1 MPAASADRPVQIPP
15 PPSGP
20 APVIAISS
28 SRTAIRLIVLRGAV
42 AEGTAYDLKEGLQ
55 AMGRQGDLAF
65 PGDALMASR
74 HVVFQRIGDAADVA
88 EVPGPTGCFR
98 RIRQPE
104 VIESGAVIFAGEQY
118 LLVRRGDDVPAE
130 TVDGD
135 NLPPEVFGTP
145 LPAPHLHIT
154 QLLLGGLPGRV
165 VSTDRDVLTVGREGC
180 DLSFPQDR
188 FLSGRHLRCEML
200 SDGTIQIVDVGS
212 LNGTFVR
219 CENLPYRI
227 EKGDELLV
235 GQMLFRADIREE

>member
-1 MPAASADRPVQIPP
+1 MPAAAAARPVRIPP

-20 APVIAISS
+20 APVIQISNV
-28 SRTAIRLIVLRGAV
+28 RTAIRLIVLRGAV
-42 AEGTAYDLKEGLQ
+42 AEGTAYDLNQGMQ
-55 AMGRQGDLAF
+55 AMGRQGELAF
-65 PGDALMASR
+65 PGDALMAAR
-74 HVVFQRIGDAADVA
+74 HVVFQRIGDAADVV

-104 VIESGAVIFAGEQY
+104 VVESGAVIFAGEQY
-118 LLVRRGDDVPAE
+118 LLARRGDDVPADAVE
-130 TVDGD
+130 GED
-135 NLPPEVFGTP
+135 LPPEVFGTP
-145 LPAPHLHIT
+145 LPVPHLHIT

-188 FLSGRHLRCEML
+188 FLSGRHLRFELL
-200 SDGTIQIVDVGS
+200 SDGTIQIVDIGS

-235 GQMLFRADIREE
+235 GEMLFRVDIREE